1 MLFSKGGVG
10 GGSMND
16 GGTLKNVQFEGIE
29 LLIMFTFFVVK
40 EVVFIFGNDV
50 VFVRVVVLF
59 SLVTVALVLDF
70 SFFFVRF

>member
-1 MLFSKGGVG
+1 
-10 GGSMND
+10 MND

-29 LLIMFTFFVVK
+29 LLIMSTFFVVK

-50 VFVRVVVLF
+50 VSVGVVVLF

-70 SFFFVRF
+70 SLSFVRL

>member
-1 MLFSKGGVG
+1 MLFPKGGIG

-29 LLIMFTFFVVK
+29 LLIIFTFFVVK
-40 EVVFIFGNDV
+40 EVVFIFDNDV

-59 SLVTVALVLDF
+59 SLVTVVLFLDF
-70 SFFFVRF
+70 PFSFV